1 VSTQRQTL
9 QLAMFDKHAAER
21 AKASGMKQAADGTR
35 DFLDYARGVAREI
48 AAKQPSGITADD
60 VQQALVERGHNIHQ
74 LGNAAGSLFRGPEWI
89 FTGERRRSVRIHA
102 HSNELKV
109 WRLR

>member
-1 VSTQRQTL
+1 MQTL

-21 AKASGMKQAADGTR
+21 AKHRGMTEAERGAR
-35 DFLDYARGVAREI
+35 DFLNYARAVAREI
-48 AAKQPSGITADD
+48 ASHRPQGITADD
-60 VQQALVERGHNIHQ
+60 VQEALVQRGHDIHR

-102 HSNELKV
+102 HANELKV

>member
-1 VSTQRQTL
+1 MKTL
-9 QLAMFDKHAAER
+9 QLAMFDKHASER
-21 AKASGMKQAADGTR
+21 AKTHGMQRAADGTR
-35 DFLDYARGVAREI
+35 EFLGYAREVAREL
-48 AAKQPSGITADD
+48 AATRPQGITADD
-60 VQQALVERGHNIHQ
+60 VQQALVERGYDIHQ

-102 HSNELKV
+102 HANELKV

>member
-1 VSTQRQTL
+1 MQTL

-21 AKASGMKQAADGTR
+21 AKTRGMTRAADGTR
-35 DFLDYARGVAREI
+35 DFLDYARGVAREL
-48 AAKQPSGITADD
+48 AAERPQGITADD
-60 VQQALVERGHNIHQ
+60 VQEALVERGHDIHR
-74 LGNAAGSLFRGPEWI
+74 LGNAAGSLFRGPEWH

-102 HSNELKV
+102 HANELKV

>member
-1 VSTQRQTL
+1 MQTL

-21 AKASGMKQAADGTR
+21 AKQHGMTEAATGSR
-35 DFLDYARGVAREI
+35 EFLVYARAVAREL
-48 AAKQPSGITADD
+48 AAQRPQGITADD
-60 VQQALVERGHNIHQ
+60 VQLALVERGHDIHQ

-102 HSNELKV
+102 HANELKV
-109 WRLR
+109 WRLK

>member
-1 VSTQRQTL
+1 MQTL

-21 AKASGMKQAADGTR
+21 ARQHGMTEAARGAR
-35 DFLDYARGVAREI
+35 EFLRYAREVAHELATER
-48 AAKQPSGITADD
+48 PGGITADD
-60 VQQALVERGHNIHQ
+60 VQLALVERGHDLHR

-102 HSNELKV
+102 HANELKV